1 MSWFDI
7 LKTPFDARQ
16 YGAELQSKNEQ
27 ATMKETES
35 RKNWLK
41 KEMQH
46 IDARLKRAMGLNP
59 VSDEYKISINKI
71 HYKRMLGLV
80 EPKGDTSALEQAL
93 EEEYNMSVEI
103 QPRMLDTIF
112 IFSK

>member
-35 RKNWLK
+35 RKNWLR
-41 KEMQH
+41 KEMQY
-46 IDARLKRAMGLNP
+46 IDAKLKRVMGLNP
-59 VSDEYKISINKI
+59 VSDTYKVSINKVNFT
-71 HYKRMLGLV
+71 RMRNLV
-80 EPKGDTSALEQAL
+80 EPRGSTEALEQAL

-112 IFSK
+112 IFSR